1 MRDPADAV
9 ETLAT
14 WGWAALPLVAVVTLL
29 FGGFSTAAP
38 RRSIALYQRLMAWF
52 NWRVSP
58 IDEPRELRTT
68 RVLGVL
74 LVLLSLVV
82 WWQIAVQRR

>member
-1 MRDPADAV
+1 M
-9 ETLAT
+9 
-14 WGWAALPLVAVVTLL
+14 
-29 FGGFSTAAP
+29 S
-38 RRSIALYQRLMAWF
+38 WF

-74 LVLLSLVV
+74 LILLSAVV
-82 WWQIAVQRR
+82 WWRVIVQRF

>member
-1 MRDPADAV
+1 MIEA
-9 ETLAT
+9 LAN
-14 WGWAALPLVAVVTLL
+14 WGWAALPLVAVGILC
-29 FGGFSTAAP
+29 FGAFSAAAP
-38 RRSIALYQRLMAWF
+38 AQSIALYQRLMSWF

-74 LVLLSLVV
+74 LILLSAVV
-82 WWQIAVQRR
+82 WWRVIVQRF

>member
-1 MRDPADAV
+1 MRDPVDTL
-9 ETLAT
+9 ETLANV
-14 WGWAALPLVAVVTLL
+14 GWAFLPLLALGI
-29 FGGFSTAAP
+29 FGFGAFSAAAP
-38 RRSIALYQRLMAWF
+38 QRSIAFYQRLMAWL

-74 LVLLSLVV
+74 LILLSAVV
-82 WWQIAVQRR
+82 WWRVIVQGL